1 MKNFI
6 FDVDGTLIN
15 TYEMYMPAMI
25 DVLAKYGYTYSPE
38 EAERMKH
45 DLFGITGKDALVI
58 SQIPEDQ
65 HEAILADWF
74 KLSYERED
82 RTTIFPGV
90 EDTLAKLAN
99 RPGTSLAVAT
109 SKLGAEY
116 QEHIAAKFAFAK
128 NFKTAV
134 TFDDVKHGK
143 PAPDMIQVALN
154 DLLAAHAA
162 GIKFA
167 AALYGSGDKDK
178 LADADFMLTS
188 PEQLL
193 DL

>member
-65 HEAILADWF
+65 REAILADWF

-82 RTTIFPGV
+82 RTTIFPARRRHAGQV
-90 EDTLAKLAN
+90 
-99 RPGTSLAVAT
+99 S
-109 SKLGAEY
+109 
-116 QEHIAAKFAFAK
+116 Q
-128 NFKTAV
+128 
-134 TFDDVKHGK
+134 
-143 PAPDMIQVALN
+143 PAGNVP
-154 DLLAAHAA
+154 
-162 GIKFA
+162 
-167 AALYGSGDKDK
+167 SRGD
-178 LADADFMLTS
+178 F
-188 PEQLL
+188 
-193 DL
+193 

>member
-25 DVLAKYGYTYSPE
+25 DVLAKHGYTYSPE

-116 QEHIAAKFAFAK
+116 QDHIAAKFAFA
-128 NFKTAV
+128 
-134 TFDDVKHGK
+134 
-143 PAPDMIQVALN
+143 
-154 DLLAAHAA
+154 
-162 GIKFA
+162 
-167 AALYGSGDKDK
+167 
-178 LADADFMLTS
+178 
-188 PEQLL
+188 
-193 DL
+193 